1 MKPIDGTVEN
11 SYHVQ
16 EARAAED
23 SFNRIKRILDAKYEP
38 ANLDEGAI
46 NSSHLN
52 KEEQAKLLKLL
63 KRYESLFDGTLGH
76 WHGKEYDI
84 KLKPDVS
91 PYHARAFP
99 IPKVHERTLRLEV
112 NRLEQIGVLKKV
124 NHSEWGAPTFIIPKK
139 IIPCVLSQISEN

>member
-1 MKPIDGTVEN
+1 MGYDLIIGRDLLSSLGVTINFNKSVVEWDGNELPMKPIDGTVEN

-52 KEEQAKLLKLL
+52 KEEQAKLLK
-63 KRYESLFDGTLGH
+63 
-76 WHGKEYDI
+76 
-84 KLKPDVS
+84 
-91 PYHARAFP
+91 
-99 IPKVHERTLRLEV
+99 
-112 NRLEQIGVLKKV
+112 
-124 NHSEWGAPTFIIPKK
+124 
-139 IIPCVLSQISEN
+139 